1 MQENEKRKYRKM
13 RENMLETEKKYS
25 QRRTSR
31 LWIEE
36 EKVEKEEG
44 KYASMKPILRKK
56 NSLISSVAEPVQSL
70 PAPDNK
76 ICIKQV

>member
-1 MQENEKRKYRKM
+1 MLENEKRKYRKM

-44 KYASMKPILRKK
+44 KYASMKPKLRGKTH
-56 NSLISSVAEPVQSL
+56 
-70 PAPDNK
+70 
-76 ICIKQV
+76 